1 MEFYFKRWA
10 GHGVKANVRYTIYGI
25 SAQAHRY
32 IHQKFI
38 LLFSQF
44 GKAFVNF
51 QLTFLKLHPY
61 QSVDS

>member
-38 LLFSQF
+38 LLLSQF
-44 GKAFVNF
+44 GKA
-51 QLTFLKLHPY
+51 LTFLKLHPY